1 MTDWRISVRKNP
13 EEVAKLV
20 GADRADLE
28 RSPFQRAAWLET
40 WFGSFVG
47 QKPTEICA
55 ATIEDAE
62 TGEPVFVLPLMVEH
76 RGGVAR
82 LKAWDAGVSDY
93 NGPVMSKSFAPS
105 SGEMRKLWHDMLG
118 KLPKADLIEIEKLP
132 SHIGE
137 RGNPMLDVEGCRE
150 SAFARHPLPLDENFE
165 NLAASRFNPSHRRT
179 LAKKRKKL
187 QNKGRLE
194 FALVDGREGREA
206 LELILEWRAKRFADE
221 NEAEEAKRVAD
232 FYRSLA
238 EHTDIARIGRMTLDG
253 VVIAGCFGTLTDE
266 TFQLLAVAHNGEFKN
281 WSPGLLAI
289 ESSIAQLCAQGV
301 TVYDFTIGSEPY
313 KFDFGVEVEKL
324 FEVKSSLTAKG
335 ALYMA
340 ALRGWQKIKVARAW
354 WEPRRAAFAA
364 RLAALRPRKVEA
376 SVAAT
381 GEASRDEPTT
391 RPVPVASTAEG

>member
-1 MTDWRISVRKNP
+1 MNDWRISVRSNP

-20 GADRADLE
+20 GADRNDLE

-40 WFGSFVG
+40 WFGSFVS

-55 ATIEDAE
+55 ATIEDTA
-62 TGEPVFVLPLMVEH
+62 TGETVFVLPLIVEH

-118 KLPKADLIEIEKLP
+118 ALPKADLIEIEKLP

-137 RGNPMLDVEGCRE
+137 RGNPMLDLEGCRE
-150 SAFARHPLPLDENFE
+150 SEFARHPLPLDENFE
-165 NLAASRFNPSHRRT
+165 NLASSRFNPSHRRT

-187 QNKGRLE
+187 QNKGKLE
-194 FALVDGREGREA
+194 FALLNGRDGRAA
-206 LELILEWRAKRFADE
+206 LDLVLEWRAKRFAEE
-221 NEAEEAKRVAD
+221 NEAVAAARVAD

-238 EHTDIARIGRMTLDG
+238 AHTDIARIGRLTLDG
-253 VVIAGCFGTLTDE
+253 QVIAGCFGTLTDK

-289 ESSIAQLCAQGV
+289 ESSIAELCAKGV

-313 KFDFGVEVEKL
+313 KFDFGVEVERL
-324 FEVKSSLTAKG
+324 FEVKAPLTTKG
-335 ALYMA
+335 AIYMTALRGLRKLREVRAWLKPHKQALATRIA
-340 ALRGWQKIKVARAW
+340 ALRA
-354 WEPRRAAFAA
+354 
-364 RLAALRPRKVEA
+364 RKVDPV
-376 SVAAT
+376 VAERGAVET
-381 GEASRDEPTT
+381 KPAAK
-391 RPVPVASTAEG
+391 VQAEEG

>member
-1 MTDWRISVRKNP
+1 MNDWRISVRSNP

-20 GADRADLE
+20 GADRNDLE

-40 WFGSFVG
+40 WFGSFVS

-55 ATIEDAE
+55 ATIEDAA

-93 NGPVMSKSFAPS
+93 NGPVMSKSFSPT
-105 SGEMRKLWHDMLG
+105 SGEMRKLWHDMLSA
-118 KLPKADLIEIEKLP
+118 LPKADLIEIEKLP

-137 RGNPMLDVEGCRE
+137 RDNPMLDVEGCRE
-150 SAFARHPLPLDENFE
+150 SEFARHPLPLDENFE

-187 QNKGRLE
+187 QNKGKLE
-194 FALVDGREGREA
+194 FALLNGREGRAA
-206 LELILEWRAKRFADE
+206 LELVLDWRAKRFAEE
-221 NEAEEAKRVAD
+221 NEAEAAARVAD

-238 EHTDIARIGRMTLDG
+238 AHTDIVRVGRLTLDG
-253 VVIAGCFGTLTDE
+253 QVIAGCFGTLTDK

-289 ESSIAQLCAQGV
+289 ESSIAALCAKGV

-313 KFDFGVEVEKL
+313 KFDFGVEVERL
-324 FEVKSSLTAKG
+324 FEVKAPLTTKG
-335 ALYMA
+335 AIYMTALRGLRKLKQVRAWLKPRRQALAARMA
-340 ALRGWQKIKVARAW
+340 ALRARKPDPAI
-354 WEPRRAAFAA
+354 
-364 RLAALRPRKVEA
+364 V
-376 SVAAT
+376 S
-381 GEASRDEPTT
+381 GEA
-391 RPVPVASTAEG
+391 VASKQAAPDHGR